1 MEDKELLEQILPDE
15 EDLTLSCGVL
25 KFKDRQVNPAEH
37 TGKGY
42 KILRLDDPNC
52 PTGKYLEST
61 DFLNSDTI
69 YEIRYDFDLNNDS
82 ITIPENCVLH
92 FKGGSFSNGTIVGNN
107 TIIIGYST
115 ASFNNVVFQGTFN
128 TDALSIDW
136 NESDKINATVTDKTG
151 NKSPLVNAL
160 DIKAEATATTVE
172 GEASASVEVVD
183 GVFKFS
189 FSLPKGDTGEDGETP
204 AVSRN
209 ATCYKE
215 SDTQPLRP
223 QGGSWNV
230 ETDEI
235 IYPIEWSETPEGMTS
250 IIWMSTGRFNQYGNL
265 VCRWSEPVRITG
277 PDGRPGEDG
286 NGIEFIYTRTEEEIA
301 PEKPTESQNTNGYVP
316 AGWYNH
322 PTGVDSIMIC
332 EWFCSR
338 NKIDDTWSDW
348 STPGLWAKYGQNGID
363 GDGVEYIFK
372 RTKDNI
378 RPSTPVSQNQEDFIP
393 EGWEDNPIGVDE
405 EWMYEWV
412 CKRKYSGE
420 TKTWGLFSTPAIW
433 AKFGKDGEDGVGE
446 DGTVWKIYYSKTSSV
461 DEEPVIVKNEINPGS
476 NWSSTVPKKEKGEAV
491 WATNGQFTTKNT
503 LVGEWSDPYLIS
515 GIDGEPGATGTPPN
529 WYTYVYYKSES
540 KPSQPTGNDP
550 SNPGDGWVD
559 YPDSSGQWWQC
570 VGLVDGATNLVIQWG
585 EVLAL
590 NGGQPGEDGRY
601 VEFRFAT
608 SVDGRAPSLN
618 IYQLEPDG
626 WYINPPG
633 ISEGETLWMTSATFN
648 ADGSFS
654 NMWSTPV
661 RISGEQGLKGDTGP
675 IGPEGPPGADGVSG
689 VPGVSFDILYSLGTV
704 DEPDADHTEANLK
717 KRNPD
722 GWLKDLPAATEEK
735 PYIWCIQ
742 GRINYDDTLE
752 DGKWQ
757 GPIKLSGTNGLNG
770 KPGGNQIPYPAG
782 IYDLNTVYECTDQKA
797 PYVFDTVDN
806 NFWILNTIM
815 SWKGADQDNK
825 YPHEAPETWTK
836 LESFEAVYAKVG
848 IIANGLIGSMVFND
862 NFVFSMQGVGDRGLP
877 TTYYE
882 LFDKEFPMGPHNLF
896 RPNYLLDC
904 ETGEMWLG
912 AGSSYFAQDG
922 SGHLAGGNISWDAEG
937 NLTLTGNI
945 TDKSNQYYDVIQNKA
960 EVLLQGNESHNMYI
974 IPYLNNTSSN
984 LKAYYTEVI
993 LNMNQTMDNQKYT
1006 INLKC
1011 PNDSYYATLK
1021 IKASS
1026 INKIVCNGV
1035 EVKYIYLKEQD
1046 CKVDLFIT
1054 KEGSVYTATILNPT
1068 DFSIIYGFEDNT
1080 SIKNAMIKPY
1090 TMGFGTNQLLYRWHF
1105 SGEKDIKV
1113 LYDSTNTYSGPP
1125 YQEACFQDNV
1135 FIMPV
1140 AGTRYSEN
1148 NYDFE
1153 FAFYQG
1159 QYGDVSNRITNRTF
1173 TDFMIKH
1180 VYFKLYQPDE
1190 FNDRYTMDVVPKYDL
1205 TNSKII
1211 LGLTRDMLMP
1221 AIIEMYYSSY
1231 ELDGRSYE

>member
-1 MEDKELLEQILPDE
+1 MEYKELLEQILPDE

-52 PTGKYLEST
+52 PTGKYIEST

-69 YEIRYDFDLNNDS
+69 YEIRYDFDLNNNS

-92 FKGGSFSNGTIVGNN
+92 FKGGSFSNGTIIGNN
-107 TIIIGYST
+107 TVIIGYST

-151 NKSPLVNAL
+151 NKSPLLDAL

-204 AVSRN
+204 VVSKN

-235 IYPIEWSETPEGMTS
+235 IYPIEWSETPEGMTGV
-250 IIWMSTGRFNQYGNL
+250 IWMSTGRFNKYGNL
-265 VCRWSEPVRITG
+265 INQWSDPVRITG

-286 NGIEFIYTRTEEEIA
+286 DGIEFIYTRTDDETA
-301 PEKPTESQNTNGYVP
+301 PHRPTESPNTNGYVP
-316 AGWYNH
+316 PTWYNH

-338 NKIDDTWSDW
+338 NKINDTWSDW

-372 RTKDNI
+372 RTKDDI
-378 RPSTPVSQNQEDFIP
+378 RPSTPTSVNQEDFIP
-393 EGWEDNPIGVDE
+393 EGWEDNPIGVDK
-405 EWMYEWV
+405 EWIYEWV

-420 TKTWGLFSTPAIW
+420 TKAWGAYSMPAIW
-433 AKFGKDGEDGVGE
+433 AKFGKDGEDGTGE
-446 DGTVWKIYYSKTSSV
+446 DGTIWKIYYAKTSSPN
-461 DEEPVIVKNEINPGS
+461 EEPVIVKNEINPGS
-476 NWSSTVPKKEKGEAV
+476 NWSSTVPKKEKGEAI
-491 WATNGQFTTKNT
+491 WATNGQFTTNND
-503 LVGEWSDPYLIS
+503 LLGEWSDPYLIS
-515 GIDGEPGATGTPPN
+515 GIDGENGINGT
-529 WYTYVYYKSES
+529 
-540 KPSQPTGNDP
+540 
-550 SNPGDGWVD
+550 
-559 YPDSSGQWWQC
+559 
-570 VGLVDGATNLVIQWG
+570 
-585 EVLAL
+585 
-590 NGGQPGEDGRY
+590 
-601 VEFRFAT
+601 
-608 SVDGRAPSLN
+608 
-618 IYQLEPDG
+618 
-626 WYINPPG
+626 
-633 ISEGETLWMTSATFN
+633 
-648 ADGSFS
+648 
-654 NMWSTPV
+654 
-661 RISGEQGLKGDTGP
+661 
-675 IGPEGPPGADGVSG
+675 SG
-689 VPGVSFDILYSLGTV
+689 VPGVNFDILYSLGTV
-704 DEPDADHTEANLK
+704 DEPDADHTEANLQ

-722 GWLKDLPAATEEK
+722 GWLKDLPSVTEEK

-742 GRINYDDTLE
+742 GRIAPDDTLE

-757 GPIKLSGTNGLNG
+757 GPIKLSGTNGING
-770 KPGGNQIPYPAG
+770 KPGGNRISYPTG
-782 IYDLNTVYECTDQKA
+782 IYDVNKTYTCTDDSA
-797 PYVFDTVDN
+797 PYVFDTNDG
-806 NFWILNTIM
+806 NFWLLNTVM
-815 SWKGADQDNK
+815 SWKGTEQSNK
-825 YPHEAPETWTK
+825 FPHEDTKNWVK
-836 LESFEAVYAKVG
+836 LEAFEAVYNKVA
-848 IIANGLIGSMVFND
+848 IIANGSVGSMVFND
-862 NFVFSMQGVGDRGLP
+862 EFVFSMQGSGSHFENFNKD
-877 TTYYE
+877 
-882 LFDKEFPMGPHNLF
+882 DPMNSSNLF
-896 RPNYLLDC
+896 RPNYLLNC

-912 AGSSYFAQDG
+912 EGASYFNKDG
-922 SGHLAGGNISWDAEG
+922 SGYLANKNISWDTEG
-937 NLTLTGNI
+937 NLTLSGNV
-945 TDKSNQYYDVIQNKA
+945 TDKSNQHYDVIQGKA
-960 EVLLQGNESHNMYI
+960 EVLLQGDESHNLYV
-974 IPYLNNTSSN
+974 IPYLNRENGGY
-984 LKAYYTEVI
+984 KAYYSEVI
-993 LNMNQTMDNQKYT
+993 LNLNRKMDNQKYT
-1006 INLKC
+1006 INLRC
-1011 PNDSYYATLK
+1011 PSDSYYATIK

-1026 INKIVCNGV
+1026 INKLMCNGV
-1035 EVKYIYLKEQD
+1035 KVKYIYLKEQD

-1054 KEGSVYTATILNPT
+1054 KEGSVYTATVLNPT

-1090 TMGFGTNQLLYRWHF
+1090 TMGFGTNQLLYKWHF

-1113 LYDSTNTYSGPP
+1113 LYDSTNTYSGPS
-1125 YQEACFQDNV
+1125 YQAACFQDNV

-1140 AGTRYSEN
+1140 AGKRYAED

-1153 FAFYQG
+1153 FSFYKG
-1159 QYGDVSNRITNRTF
+1159 QYGDVTNRITNRTF

-1180 VYFKLYQPDE
+1180 VYFKIYQPDE
-1190 FNDRYTMDVVPKYDL
+1190 FNDRYTLNVVPRYYL
-1205 TNSKII
+1205 TNSKIV
-1211 LGLTRDMLMP
+1211 LGLERQMLMP

-1231 ELDGRSYE
+1231 ELSGRVYE